1 MKQNFSKIIQ
11 GCMTWGKWGANFNT
25 QAMSQKIEQIVEL
38 GVTTFD
44 HADIY
49 GDYTTEEAF
58 GKAFEKSKIKR
69 EDIQLISKCGIQ
81 LHNEKRKTFV
91 KHYNYEASYIIS
103 QAEQSLKNLKT
114 DYLDLFLLH
123 RPSPLMHINEVA
135 EAIDKLQKDGK
146 IKNFG
151 VSNFTPQQIDFL
163 AQSLDVSAN
172 QIQCSLTHY
181 HPLEDDTLF
190 YHQQH
195 GIMTMAWSPLG
206 DLFKIDE
213 YSALQQAFEEIS
225 EKHNC
230 TIPQI
235 ALAWLRK
242 HPANIYP
249 VIGTTKTVRVKD
261 AVESLNINLD
271 LQDWFEL
278 YGASRGREVD

>member
-1 MKQNFSKIIQ
+1 
-11 GCMTWGKWGANFNT
+11 MTWGKWGANFNT
-25 QAMSQKIEQIVEL
+25 QAMSQKIEQIVDL

-58 GKAFEKSKIKR
+58 GKAFRQSLINR
-69 EDIQLISKCGIQ
+69 EDIQFISKCGIQ
-81 LHNEKRKTFV
+81 LHNENRKTYI
-91 KHYNYEASYIIS
+91 KHYNYDISYIIN
-103 QAEQSLKNLKT
+103 QVELSLKNLKT

-123 RPSPLMHINEVA
+123 RPSPLMREDDIL
-135 EAIDKLQKDGK
+135 EAITKLQKDGK

-163 AQSLDVSAN
+163 AQSLDISAN

-181 HPLEDDTLF
+181 KPFEDDTLF

-195 GIMTMAWSPLG
+195 NILTMAWSPLG

-213 YSALQQAFEEIS
+213 YSELQQALEEIS

-230 TIPQI
+230 TTTQI

-249 VIGTTKTVRVKD
+249 VIGTTKTERVQES
-261 AVESLNINLD
+261 VESLSINLD

-278 YGASRGREVD
+278 YEASRGREVD

>member
-1 MKQNFSKIIQ
+1 MKQNLSRIIQ

-58 GKAFEKSKIKR
+58 GKAFIQSRINR

-81 LHNEKRKTFV
+81 LHNEKRETFV
-91 KHYNYEASYIIS
+91 KHYNYDASYVIS
-103 QAEQSLKNLKT
+103 QAEQSLKKLKT

-123 RPSPLMHINEVA
+123 RPSPLMHIDEVTK
-135 EAIDKLQKDGK
+135 AIDKLQKDGK
-146 IKNFG
+146 IKYFG

-195 GIMTMAWSPLG
+195 EIMTMAWSPLG
-206 DLFKIDE
+206 GLFKIDE

-235 ALAWLRK
+235 ALAWLHK

-249 VIGTTKTVRVKD
+249 VIGTTKTERVQE
-261 AVESLNINLD
+261 AMESLNIKLD

-278 YGASRGREVD
+278 YEAARGREVD